1 MEDLILT
8 KIIATLGPASASV
21 ENIKLLISEG
31 ARIFR
36 VNFSHGSF
44 EGFSELIDQVRMAS
58 HETGI
63 PVAVLGDLSGPKIRI
78 GKVADPG
85 ITLQKDGIVEFIWE
99 EITGHLTDDGTAV
112 FSTTLPSIIEEVE
125 PGQRVLIDDGV
136 IDLRCTGKTADRLL
150 CKVIQGGLV
159 TSKKGINL
167 PETQLSVPALTG
179 WDLKCLEFAVKK
191 QVDYIALSFVRSA
204 GDVRLLKDHLKA
216 LGARPYEPILYRDT
230 DLNMLPVNSLFIPII
245 SKIEKPQA
253 IDDLDNI
260 VSESDGIMIARGDL
274 GVEMDV
280 AEVAILQKMIIS
292 TCHDYGVP
300 VIVATQMLQS
310 MKESPTPTRAEVS
323 DVANAI
329 FDGVDA
335 VMLSGETAI
344 GRWPAITVRM
354 MSRIARLTNRYI
366 REQKISHPIPK
377 HMQESRY
384 RTAAL
389 AHGVKS
395 IVKDIDARLIVIW
408 SKFGGGALYL
418 SQLDIPRPI
427 IAFSD
432 VPATLN
438 RLSLLYGIHP
448 ELMSQPINVSDFIRD
463 VDTKITENGWANKG
477 EVVVFVY
484 GEPIQASG
492 VTNSIYIH
500 YLGDS

>member
-1 MEDLILT
+1 
-8 KIIATLGPASASV
+8 
-21 ENIKLLISEG
+21 
-31 ARIFR
+31 
-36 VNFSHGSF
+36 
-44 EGFSELIDQVRMAS
+44 
-58 HETGI
+58 
-63 PVAVLGDLSGPKIRI
+63 
-78 GKVADPG
+78 
-85 ITLQKDGIVEFIWE
+85 
-99 EITGHLTDDGTAV
+99 
-112 FSTTLPSIIEEVE
+112 
-125 PGQRVLIDDGV
+125 
-136 IDLRCTGKTADRLL
+136 
-150 CKVIQGGLV
+150 
-159 TSKKGINL
+159 
-167 PETQLSVPALTG
+167 
-179 WDLKCLEFAVKK
+179 
-191 QVDYIALSFVRSA
+191 
-204 GDVRLLKDHLKA
+204 LLKDHLKA
-216 LGARPYEPILYRDT
+216 LGARPYEPILYHDT
-230 DLNMLPVNSLFIPII
+230 DLSTLPVNSLFIPII

-292 TCHDYGVP
+292 ICHDYGVP

-427 IAFSD
+427 LAFSD

-448 ELMSQPINVSDFIRD
+448 VLMEQPETSSDFIHKTDALILR
-463 VDTKITENGWANKG
+463 EGWAAEG
-477 EVVVFVY
+477 EPVVFVY

-500 YLGDS
+500 YLGDT